1 MIQPPPLAPASA
13 RPLLAEQAP
22 EGRLASLEVV
32 KAFALLWIC
41 LVHWTERVFG
51 SWYIANPAND
61 WPPLAERIAQL
72 TPLSGSG
79 FWDIPLTLLLGF
91 ARAGDQGVQLFLI
104 VSGFGLTWAMLRSK
118 TGSPEWL
125 AFYRRRLS
133 RIYPEYW
140 VAHLLVLSAAFLA
153 GRILLSDTSFLLSM
167 LGIRVTPDLLY
178 KYSPSWWYIGLILQ
192 IYLVYPLLGR
202 LLQRLGWVR
211 FLIATAGVAL
221 IIRTIGLWVFADLV
235 PEWGYLDAWA
245 RGAIFI
251 TRLPEFAFGMALAA
265 WAHQS
270 PDRVAAGLQSGL
282 TLTLAAIGYVVA
294 IVLSAFL
301 LGNGVAIFMLGAGV
315 FILLYALFDNT
326 VVRWRAPMR
335 VARWLS
341 EHTYSLFLIH
351 FAVLAAVIPDRPPVN
366 ATLALRT
373 GVFIIGALAVALL
386 LEFLT
391 ARGRALANMI
401 RGLPARR
408 RWQVAGGCAAVW
420 LLLVGAELWVRAYDP
435 QEVNGW
441 GERPSLEEDS
451 IFGWRLIPDKTTRLR
466 WLGYDYQVSANA
478 LGFPG
483 RLYPAQRAP
492 GVPRV
497 MTTGDAF
504 TSAEGVDTPQAWPR
518 VLESALAGR
527 LTGRPV
533 EVLNFGVTGYGP
545 NQHAAIAEAFVP
557 AFKPDVLV
565 LTMFVNEFDDAA
577 LADERFRQS
586 IGFAKTPADGLYA
599 VLTLGHLSTLAYNEA
614 VKLAFERVLG
624 RPDPAHANFAQL
636 NAFRAGSGPD
646 VAENRA
652 MLRQRLEEMGR
663 ITDANAVRLLL
674 LLVPANVQVCGPADL
689 EVYPRNVDL
698 TDKSR
703 YDLERPQRVLSEIAS
718 ALDIEAVDLRPVL
731 AEAGR
736 CLYQRRNMHWLPEA
750 HQRVA
755 TFVADLL
762 ASEQQPATTAA
773 SARPARRRPAPE
785 QGSR

>member
-1 MIQPPPLAPASA
+1 MRASTNSAPA
-13 RPLLAEQAP
+13 RDP
-22 EGRLASLEVV
+22 GRLAPLEVI

-41 LVHWTERVFG
+41 LVHWAERVFG
-51 SWYIANPAND
+51 SWYIANPTND
-61 WPPLAERIAQL
+61 WPPLAERLAQL

-79 FWDIPLTLLLGF
+79 VWDIPLTALLGF

-104 VSGFGLTWAMLRSK
+104 VSGFGLTWAMLHAK

-140 VAHLLVLSAAFLA
+140 VAHLLVLAAAFLA

-178 KYSPSWWYIGLILQ
+178 RYSPSWWYIGLILQ
-192 IYLVYPLLGR
+192 LYLVYPLLWR

-211 FLIATAGVAL
+211 FLIAMAGVAL
-221 IIRTIGLWVFADLV
+221 IIRTIGLWVFADLA

-265 WAHQS
+265 WAHRS
-270 PDRVAAGLQSGL
+270 PDRVAANLQSGR
-282 TLTLAAIGYVVA
+282 TLTLAAIGYVLA
-294 IVLSAFL
+294 FVLSAFL
-301 LGNGVAIFMLGAGV
+301 LGNGVAIFMLGAGA

-326 VVRWRAPMR
+326 VVCWRAPMR

-341 EHTYSLFLIH
+341 EHTYSLFLIY
-351 FAVLAAVIPDRPPVN
+351 FTVLVAVIPDRAPVN

-373 GVFIIGALAVALL
+373 GVFIIGALAAALL

-391 ARGRALANMI
+391 ARGRALARML
-401 RGLPARR
+401 RGLPSRR

-420 LLLVGAELWVRAYDP
+420 LLLIGAEMLVRAYDP

-451 IFGWRLIPDKTTRLR
+451 MFGWRLIPDQTTRLR

-483 RLYPAQRAP
+483 PLYPAQRAP
-492 GVPRV
+492 GLLRV

-518 VLESALAGR
+518 LLESALAGR
-527 LTGRPV
+527 LARRPV

-565 LTMFVNEFDDAA
+565 VTMFVNEFEDAA
-577 LADERFRQS
+577 LSSQRFQQS
-586 IGFAKTPADGLYA
+586 IGFGKTPADSLYA
-599 VLTLGHLSTLAYNEA
+599 VLTLGHLSTLAYTQA
-614 VKLAFERVLG
+614 VKFAFERVLG
-624 RPDPAHANFAQL
+624 RSDPAHANFAQL
-636 NAFRAGSGPD
+636 SAFRAGSGPD
-646 VAENRA
+646 VAENRS
-652 MLRQRLEEMGR
+652 MLRARLEGMRR
-663 ITDANAVRLLL
+663 ITNANGVRLLL
-674 LLVPANVQVCGPADL
+674 LLVPANIQMCGPADL

-703 YDLERPQRVLSEIAS
+703 YDLERPQRILSEIAS
-718 ALDIEAVDLRPVL
+718 ALGIEAVDLRPVL

-736 CLYQRRNMHWLPEA
+736 CLYQPRNMHWLPEA
-750 HQRVA
+750 QQRVA
-755 TFVADLL
+755 AFVADLL
-762 ASEQQPATTAA
+762 AGEEQPATTAA
-773 SARPARRRPAPE
+773 SATAR
-785 QGSR
+785 